1 MTIETEKTVDITSG
15 QVADQVAKRLFNRAD
30 RFAQGWYWAIA
41 SKDLKRDSPKAL
53 TLLGRDLVLYRQT
66 SGEPVALDAYCPHL
80 GAPLAQGQVKQG
92 QIRCPLHHWQFD
104 ESGKCVSSPGCEP
117 SKSVKSW
124 PTAERYGLVWVWVGA
139 SQETPKAYPL
149 PHVPELAGL
158 NCDTSLSTFF
168 RRNCH
173 PNVVLINA
181 IDAHHFNSVH
191 NLPLEIQFEAE
202 TLSEGAIK
210 FSNTTRGGEA
220 SRFVRLIRPLYPD
233 AVTYRLCYW
242 YGSTG
247 TVTVGPDFLNFYLMF
262 ALRPAANGATEGWVV
277 LLTPERSGPLGR
289 LFNRVALAV
298 TKGVAVYFA
307 QGDREV
313 FNSIK
318 FDFKTPLQADRSI
331 SQFIKHVEQQPALT
345 WRTWKPWRSVT

>member
-1 MTIETEKTVDITSG
+1 MTVRTEKSAGVIFE
-15 QVADQVAKRLFNRAD
+15 QAAKRLFNRAD

-41 SKDLKRDSPKAL
+41 SKDLKQDSPKAV
-53 TLLGRDLVLYRQT
+53 TLLGRELVLYRQT
-66 SGEPVALDAYCPHL
+66 SGTPVALDAYCPHL
-80 GAPLAQGQVKQG
+80 GAPLAQGQIKQG

-104 ESGKCVSSPGCEP
+104 ESGQCVLSPGCEP
-117 SKSVKSW
+117 SNISVKSW

-139 SQETPKAYPL
+139 FQKTLEEAHPL
-149 PHVPELAGL
+149 PHIPELAGL
-158 NCDTSLSTFF
+158 SCDASLSTAF

-191 NLPLEIQFEAE
+191 NLPLEIQFKAE

-210 FSNTTRGGEA
+210 FNNTTRGGEA
-220 SRFVRLIRPLYPD
+220 SRFVRLIRPLYPE

-262 ALRPAANGATEGWVV
+262 ALRPAADGATEGWVV
-277 LLTPERSGPLGR
+277 LLTPERSGPLGW
-289 LFNRVALAV
+289 LFNRVALVV
-298 TKGVAVYFA
+298 TKGVAAYFA
-307 QGDREV
+307 KGDREV
-313 FNSIK
+313 FDSIK
-318 FDFKTPLQADRSI
+318 FDFKTPIQADKSI

-345 WRTWKPWRSVT
+345 WKTWRNVT